1 MQMNKKPH
9 VKPYGAGG
17 KSQDD
22 FDLLFSPEL
31 FDLFFRIAWSY
42 GLLVYNQVVV
52 LNGRLIIM
60 LCNRWYKAGIESPSK
75 CKE

>member
-17 KSQDD
+17 KSQDY
-22 FDLLFSPEL
+22 LAQLFSPNPIALVFE
-31 FDLFFRIAWSY
+31 IAWTY
-42 GLLVYNQVVV
+42 GLWGNNRVVV

-60 LCNRWYKAGIESPSK
+60 LCNRWYKTGIESPSK